1 MILHNIL
8 LENKMIEDIEQE
20 QKDSFIVFDNE
31 ISHNESSDDEKD
43 EYYDSDWIVQDDD
56 CSLDE
61 WGEVQ

>member
-1 MILHNIL
+1 
-8 LENKMIEDIEQE
+8 MIEDIEQE

>member
-20 QKDSFIVFDNE
+20 QEDSFIAFDNE